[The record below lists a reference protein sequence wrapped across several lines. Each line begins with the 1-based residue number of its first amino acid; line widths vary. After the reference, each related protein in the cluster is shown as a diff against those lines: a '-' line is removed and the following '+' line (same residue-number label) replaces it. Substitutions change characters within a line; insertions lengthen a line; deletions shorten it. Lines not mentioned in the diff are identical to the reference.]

1 MSINPNLKLFKLI
14 NNRKNNNNST
24 DTMNSQQQQKSQQ
37 QLQQQ
42 HQHQQKN
49 KYNSFDATS
58 SILSDYDDLEVID
71 DDQSLYVLFNPKS
84 LALSSRGKQKSQH
97 HDSDILSFTNTS
109 NTNDE
114 YQSDTEKE
122 EEDSEIEEEEEE
134 EDEAQE
140 DDRVSLDNENNDTEV
155 LNRDRLSHKIN
166 SWYTANVVSSSHHQ
180 LLIDE
185 RIASWELDEE
195 ANILESSQESLKLLE
210 ESKSILREFYGDDL
224 FKYLN
229 QDEIAKV
236 KKFHKM
242 VDIKNY
248 LLDKTNKNNNSLLDQ
263 LLYKVLLFK
272 EKKHN
277 DTTFHRQYNI
287 GTTDYINYLTKDVP
301 SYSPAF
307 VAPSTISDTT
317 TGGSS
322 LIMCGG
328 VGFGG
333 SASWNDI

>member
-14 NNRKNNNNST
+14 NNRRNSNTT
-24 DTMNSQQQQKSQQ
+24 DIMNSQQPQKSHQQK
-37 QLQQQ
+37 LQ
-42 HQHQQKN
+42 HHQKN
-49 KYNSFDATS
+49 KYDSFDATS
-58 SILSDYDDLEVID
+58 SILSDYDDLEIIDD
-71 DDQSLYVLFNPKS
+71 DDQSLYVLFNPRS
-84 LALSSRGKQKSQH
+84 STLSSRGKQKNKH

-109 NTNDE
+109 NTNGE

-122 EEDSEIEEEEEE
+122 EEDSEEEEEE
-134 EDEAQE
+134 EDDNDYDTQE
-140 DDRVSLDNENNDTEV
+140 DKEGYFDDENNDTEV
-155 LNRDRLSHKIN
+155 LNRESLSNKIN
-166 SWYTANVVSSSHHQ
+166 SWYTANVVTSSHHQ

-195 ANILESSQESLKLLE
+195 ANILEGSQESLKLLE

-248 LLDKTNKNNNSLLDQ
+248 LLDKTDKSNNSLLDQ

-287 GTTDYINYLTKDVP
+287 GTTDYINYLTKDV
-301 SYSPAF
+301 SSHSPAF

-333 SASWNDI
+333 STSWNDI

>member
-1 MSINPNLKLFKLI
+1 
-14 NNRKNNNNST
+14 
-24 DTMNSQQQQKSQQ
+24 
-37 QLQQQ
+37 
-42 HQHQQKN
+42 
-49 KYNSFDATS
+49 
-58 SILSDYDDLEVID
+58 
-71 DDQSLYVLFNPKS
+71 
-84 LALSSRGKQKSQH
+84 
-97 HDSDILSFTNTS
+97 
-109 NTNDE
+109 
-114 YQSDTEKE
+114 
-122 EEDSEIEEEEEE
+122 
-134 EDEAQE
+134 
-140 DDRVSLDNENNDTEV
+140 
-155 LNRDRLSHKIN
+155 
-166 SWYTANVVSSSHHQ
+166 
-180 LLIDE
+180 
-185 RIASWELDEE
+185 
-195 ANILESSQESLKLLE
+195 
-210 ESKSILREFYGDDL
+210 
-224 FKYLN
+224 
-229 QDEIAKV
+229 
-236 KKFHKM
+236 M

-301 SYSPAF
+301 SYIPAF